1 MKWNAAVSTR
11 KDGEK
16 ERLKSVQVQRTAT
29 RTITEYLARRDDG
42 TGRRKTLRQF
52 GGDPTCQR
60 PKGKLCVCVCV
71 HKAHVGDRPTR
82 ESFSFNA
89 KRFQPWFA
97 TTLREMDNQ
106 TILLVYLLPYSRC
119 FLTANLPR
127 YVARQR
133 PEAENWRPVCPTL
146 FTKGR
151 GRTQQFH
158 PRGKSARQRSPRRY
172 ARRTAV
178 DRHNSRSCI
187 ILPIGFPYVIAI
199 SVQRPCEINFL
210 RPRVW
215 QREAR

>member
-1 MKWNAAVSTR
+1 MRQFLLEKTKRR
-11 KDGEK
+11 KDLKAYKCNELRRGRLRNISRGE
-16 ERLKSVQVQRTAT
+16 T
-29 RTITEYLARRDDG
+29 
-42 TGRRKTLRQF
+42 TGRAGGKRCVNLAEIRRASGRKENS
-52 GGDPTCQR
+52 
-60 PKGKLCVCVCV
+60 VCVSV
-71 HKAHVGDRPTR
+71 FTR
-82 ESFSFNA
+82 RTLETGQLASRFHLTRNVFS
-89 KRFQPWFA
+89 RGSLLPWE
-97 TTLREMDNQ
+97 RWIIKQ
-106 TILLVYLLPYSRC
+106 SVYLLPYSRC

-178 DRHNSRSCI
+178 DRHNSRCCI